1 MGFLPHLESI
11 VYMTIFT
18 YFNPEYKFKSKLHP
32 YHQPHMN
39 FFIIQ
44 FCIKK
49 KKPLKSLK
57 RK

>member
-49 KKPLKSLK
+49 KNH
-57 RK
+57 